1 MLSNYPI
8 DVVLLAMDEG
18 FCQRL
23 LRRQDWLAGAE
34 SRRRAG

>member
-1 MLSNYPI
+1 MLSNFPI

-23 LRRQDWLAGAE
+23 LCRQNWLAGAQ
-34 SRRRAG
+34 